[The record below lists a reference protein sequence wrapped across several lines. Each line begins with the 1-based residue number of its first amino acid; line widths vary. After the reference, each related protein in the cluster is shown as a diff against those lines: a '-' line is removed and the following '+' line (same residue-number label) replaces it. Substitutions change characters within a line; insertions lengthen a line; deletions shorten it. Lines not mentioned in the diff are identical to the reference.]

1 MCACNDVICKVVV
14 SKNAT
19 LLEVLNM
26 LLEHAPQTDDYGY
39 ESQLKKKK
47 TLYSN
52 PLKCARASLSL
63 SLSLFLSLS
72 LSPLLLLF
80 LSVCLDHFPDADMC

>member
-52 PLKCARASLSL
+52 PLKCARLSLSL
-63 SLSLFLSLS
+63 SLSP

-80 LSVCLDHFPDADMC
+80 LSVCPDHFPDADEVC